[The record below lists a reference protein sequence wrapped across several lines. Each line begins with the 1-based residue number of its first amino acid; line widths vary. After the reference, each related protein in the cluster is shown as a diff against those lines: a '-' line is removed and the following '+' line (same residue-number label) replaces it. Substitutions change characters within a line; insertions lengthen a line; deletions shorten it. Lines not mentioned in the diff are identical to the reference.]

1 MVLLM
6 EALAHTYSEE
16 GRTGALGPA
25 VTLLKALSDETRL
38 RIVGVL
44 GREPLHVNELLE
56 ILSMGQ
62 SRVSRHLRI
71 LSDAG
76 LVDGQRE
83 GTRIYYRISPEA
95 KASDFL
101 NGILKLLS
109 GGGDPAVSLPGEIR
123 QDMARLGLII
133 KNRKRASLE
142 HFERE
147 GADQETLQQ
156 GLVDAA
162 YYRRKIVALLPER
175 PGVTVDLGCGSGELA
190 RLLAE
195 HTNKLVCVDQSPNM
209 LDLAREVCPL
219 ADFRIGSVEHLPLS
233 ESEADTVVSSMVLH
247 HLPDPEGA
255 LREIARVLKPG
266 GRLIIADLVSHNLEI
281 MRTRL
286 ADFWLGFEPGLLY
299 TMVENA
305 GLTVEDEG
313 RGNGEGELECVFIRA
328 VKKPPGQN
336 IALVKKNSK
345 GE

>member
-1 MVLLM
+1 MALLM
-6 EALAHTYSEE
+6 EALAHTYAEE
-16 GRTGALGPA
+16 TRTGVLGPA
-25 VTLLKALSDETRL
+25 VSLLKALSDETRL

-56 ILSMGQ
+56 ILGMGQ

-83 GTRIYYRISPEA
+83 GTRIYYRMSPEA
-95 KASDFL
+95 RASAFL
-101 NGILKLLS
+101 NGIFAVLG
-109 GGGDPAVSLPGEIR
+109 GGGDPGVSLPSELR
-123 QDMARLGLII
+123 QDMARLAQII
-133 KNRKRASLE
+133 KNRKRATLE

-195 HTNKLVCVDQSPNM
+195 HTSQLVCVDQSPNM
-209 LDLAREVCPL
+209 LDLAREQCPL

-233 ESEADTVVSSMVLH
+233 EAEADTVVSSMVLH
-247 HLPDPEGA
+247 HLPDPDGSV
-255 LREIARVLKPG
+255 REIARVLKPG
-266 GRLIIADLVSHNLEI
+266 GRLILADLHSHNLEI

-286 ADFWLGFEPGLLY
+286 ADFWLGFEPALLRS
-299 TMVENA
+299 MVENA
-305 GLTVEDEG
+305 GLVIEDEG
-313 RGNGEGELECVFIRA
+313 RGSGEGELECVFIKA
-328 VKKPPGQN
+328 VKKAAGQN